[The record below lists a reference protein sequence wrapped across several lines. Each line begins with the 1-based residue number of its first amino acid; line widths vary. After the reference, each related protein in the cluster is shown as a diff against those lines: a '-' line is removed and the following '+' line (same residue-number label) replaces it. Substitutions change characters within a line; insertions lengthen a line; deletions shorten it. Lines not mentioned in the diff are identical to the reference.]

1 MFERLYVIVVL
12 AKLSVRD
19 MNEDDF
25 FSGGGGSTYTS
36 EAHECVGVVR
46 GFSSFYFLSQDD

>member
-19 MNEDDF
+19 INVYDF

-36 EAHECVGVVR
+36 EAHECFGVVR

>member
-19 MNEDDF
+19 INVDDF
-25 FSGGGGSTYTS
+25 FSGGDGSTYTS